1 MWSLQKAREVSSK
14 RTTIVQFKMIV
25 LIVLTWEKFSEEYAR
40 FLLTY
45 IDKAD
50 QMILVVLSTCP
61 MYIVKI
67 SSYSSKSWHCIFIK
81 LTLMVHIFKK
91 YNKLLISIF
100 FSDFTVERLYF
111 KKLIK
116 NLNGEARTYQKIKSN
131 RYFHHKYV
139 NL

>member
-61 MYIVKI
+61 MYSIRSRDKVDKIVEN
-67 SSYSSKSWHCIFIK
+67 F
-81 LTLMVHIFKK
+81 V
-91 YNKLLISIF
+91 SICCA
-100 FSDFTVERLYF
+100 
-111 KKLIK
+111 I
-116 NLNGEARTYQKIKSN
+116 KIKC
-131 RYFHHKYV
+131 
-139 NL
+139 